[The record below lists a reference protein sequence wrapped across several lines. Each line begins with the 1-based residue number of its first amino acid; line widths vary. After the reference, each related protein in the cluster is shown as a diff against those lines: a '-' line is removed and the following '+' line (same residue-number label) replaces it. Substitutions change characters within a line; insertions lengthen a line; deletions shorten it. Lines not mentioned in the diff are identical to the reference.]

1 VSDEVSVEATGETVG
16 EAKWAALRELES
28 LVPGLDRD
36 AVRFQVV
43 TEGERGLLGVGFT
56 PAQVVAT
63 APAGE
68 LRDEVGAEPDG
79 GDAAVVRELLDR
91 TIATLELSAR
101 ARLEE
106 HDGELVAT
114 VSGADVSVLIGRHGQ
129 TLDALQHLANAV
141 ARRSGDSARRVVVDG
156 GGYRRRRGDALTELA
171 RQGARRAA
179 ASGRPVA
186 LEPMSSSERR
196 VVHEALKDDPEVTT
210 GSEGAEPS
218 RYVVIVPRLTAD

>member
-1 VSDEVSVEATGETVG
+1 MSEEVSVEATGETVG

-63 APAGE
+63 APAEE
-68 LRDEVGAEPDG
+68 LQSEPGVEPDG
-79 GDAAVVRELLDR
+79 DDAAVVQELLDR
-91 TIATLELSAR
+91 TIAALELSAR
-101 ARLEE
+101 ARLQE

-129 TLDALQHLANAV
+129 TLDALQQLANAV
-141 ARRSGDSARRVVVDG
+141 ARRGSETARRVVVDG

-171 RQGARRAA
+171 RQGAQRAA

-210 GSEGAEPS
+210 GSEGAEPN
-218 RYVVIVPRLTAD
+218 RYVVIVPRLAAD